1 LAKDPLVTGLRE
13 SGSRVSLYIILSNSR
28 SDCTSYKVCTMYT
41 FIAILPIK
49 LHTTLAARSWDSHFR
64 QYHDPT
70 GTVTIP

>member
-1 LAKDPLVTGLRE
+1 
-13 SGSRVSLYIILSNSR
+13 
-28 SDCTSYKVCTMYT
+28 MYT